1 MIGNNLWCLI
11 PESRAACVCKATQ
24 AAESHGGLGS
34 GRARTRS
41 VAAHRL
47 WPAVRLSSFCQ
58 REPATRAGTS
68 RSRVDSLPNLW
79 SILMLNQCRSH
90 IKIKFYIGSDAPAGH
105 TRNCC
110 RSVAEIMAPSKMRS
124 INLAYRPGY
133 DCMRRSRVRV
143 IKLTGHR
150 GDRDIRIALSSEAP
164 LKGFARGYI

>member
-1 MIGNNLWCLI
+1 MAIGFGCEHGPDQKNGRSEVLA
-11 PESRAACVCKATQ
+11 SRADYHRFVS
-24 AAESHGGLGS
+24 ESLLHES
-34 GRARTRS
+34 
-41 VAAHRL
+41 
-47 WPAVRLSSFCQ
+47 
-58 REPATRAGTS
+58 GTS
-68 RSRVDSLPNLW
+68 RSRVDSLPDLW